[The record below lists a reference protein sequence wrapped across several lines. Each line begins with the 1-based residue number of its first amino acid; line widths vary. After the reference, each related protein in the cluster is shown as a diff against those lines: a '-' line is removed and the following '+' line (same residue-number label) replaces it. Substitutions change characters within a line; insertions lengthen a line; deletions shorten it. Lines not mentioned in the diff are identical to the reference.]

1 MGKINTWA
9 KGQGNCG
16 KLFLKNQAYNNS
28 RGRSGYQ
35 DCGAAEIQL
44 PMEFRRGRTIPN
56 SLELQLVP
64 SRLLSVLGTEL

>member
-44 PMEFRRGRTIPN
+44 PTHVHKKPN
-56 SLELQLVP
+56 TKELD
-64 SRLLSVLGTEL
+64 